1 MKDAKEFWDKSA
13 LKYAKSSIKDEGS
26 YQKKLKITQGYFQPD
41 YSVLEF
47 GCGTG
52 GTALLHSPF
61 VKHVTATDI
70 SDEMIAIAK
79 HKAKSEG
86 VKNISFKQ
94 GTLDSLALDKESFD
108 VVLGLNILHL
118 VKDLDGSVSKVH
130 ELLKPGGIFVSSTEL
145 IGDVHFLLRLI
156 IPVMQVLNLAP
167 YVNVFTLDE
176 YKESLLKAG
185 FTVDY
190 EWCLNDHAIFLV
202 AKKAD

>member
-1 MKDAKEFWDKSA
+1 M
-13 LKYAKSSIKDEGS
+13 IKDEGS

-61 VKHVTATDI
+61 VKYVTATDI

-79 HKAKSEG
+79 QKAKNEG

-94 GTLDSLALDKESFD
+94 GTLASLALDKESFD

-130 ELLKPGGIFVSSTEL
+130 ELLKPGGIFVSNTEL

-167 YVNVFTLDE
+167 YVNVFNLQT
-176 YKESLLKAG
+176 YKSSLARAG
-185 FTVDY
+185 FTIDH
-190 EWCLNDHAIFLV
+190 EWQLNSHSVFLA
-202 AKKAD
+202 AKKAN